1 MMTSQLFPSV
11 RNKDTLMAEQKHKEL
26 VIPNETKYL
35 SAVRDAVSTVVQES
49 DFPTDDM
56 HRIILAVDEAV
67 ANIMEHAYE
76 GRECESELTI
86 TMELCADA
94 SKFEVVIIDSGN
106 EFDPADIKTP
116 NMMEHVAA
124 GRRNGLGIFLMR
136 QIMDEVKYTFVS
148 GTRNELRM
156 IKYVR

>member
-1 MMTSQLFPSV
+1 
-11 RNKDTLMAEQKHKEL
+11 MADHIHKEL

-35 SAVRDAVSTVVQES
+35 ATVREAVSNVVKES
-49 DFPTDDM
+49 AFPCNDI

-76 GRECESELTI
+76 GRDRESELTI
-86 TMELCADA
+86 TMALDADA
-94 SKFEVVIIDSGN
+94 TKFEVVILDSGN
-106 EFDPADIKTP
+106 EFDPADIETP

-136 QIMDEVKYTFVS
+136 QIMDEVKYTFVH
-148 GTRNELRM
+148 GFRNELRM
-156 IKYVR
+156 VKYVRN

>member
-1 MMTSQLFPSV
+1 
-11 RNKDTLMAEQKHKEL
+11 MAEHIHREL

-35 SAVRDAVSTVVQES
+35 ATVREAVSTVVNES
-49 DFPTDDM
+49 AFPSNDI

-76 GRECESELTI
+76 GRESESELTI
-86 TMELCADA
+86 TMALDADA
-94 SKFEVVIIDSGN
+94 THFEVVILDSGN
-106 EFDPADIKTP
+106 EFDPADIETP

-136 QIMDEVKYTFVS
+136 QIMDEVKYTFVN
-148 GTRNELRM
+148 GFRNELRM
-156 IKYVR
+156 VKYVRD